1 LWSHDD
7 GSGALNSVEAV
18 TSIDFASP
26 PTLWRPGGY
35 SHVVSLP
42 ATGRLVWTS
51 GQVPVA
57 ADGTVAPAG
66 DWEAQARLVF
76 ENVGHALAAG
86 DATWADVVKLT
97 LFVVDLAGLPTIRR
111 IRDEFVDVQRP
122 PTSSLV
128 QVAGLFRPD
137 VLLEVEAVACVAD

>member
-1 LWSHDD
+1 
-7 GSGALNSVEAV
+7 V

-26 PTLWRPGGY
+26 STLSTPVGY

-42 ATGRLVWTS
+42 ASGRLVWTA

-57 ADGTVAPAG
+57 ADGTLATAG

-76 ENVGHALAAG
+76 QNVGHALGAGGAA
-86 DATWADVVKLT
+86 WADVVKLT
-97 LFVVDLAGLPTIRR
+97 FYVVDLAGLPIVRSV
-111 IRDEFVDVQRP
+111 RDEFVDVQRP

-128 QVAGLFRPD
+128 QVAGLFLPEA
-137 VLLEVEAVACVAD
+137 LLEVEAVACVAG

>member
-7 GSGALNSVEAV
+7 GTGSLNSVEAV

-42 ATGRLVWTS
+42 ATGRLVWTA

-57 ADGTVAPAG
+57 ADGTMAPAG
-66 DWEAQARLVF
+66 DWEAQTRLAF
-76 ENVGHALAAG
+76 QNVGHALAAG
-86 DATWADVVKLT
+86 GAAWADVVKLT
-97 LFVVDLAGLPTIRR
+97 IFVVDIGGLPTIRVV
-111 IRDEFVDVQRP
+111 RDEFVDVQRP

-128 QVAGLFRPD
+128 QVAGLFLPD
-137 VLLEVEAVACVAD
+137 VLIEVEAVACVPG

>member
-1 LWSHDD
+1 M
-7 GSGALNSVEAV
+7 
-18 TSIDFASP
+18 TSIEFASP
-26 PTLWRPGGY
+26 STLSTPVGY

-42 ATGRLVWTS
+42 ATARLVWTS

-66 DWEAQARLVF
+66 DWEAQSRLAF

-86 DATWADVVKLT
+86 GATWNDVVKLT
-97 LFVVDLAGLPTIRR
+97 FFVVDIAGLPIIRAV
-111 IRDEFVDVQRP
+111 RDEFVNVQRR

-128 QVAGLFRPD
+128 QVAGLFLPE
-137 VLLEVEAVACVAD
+137 VLIEVEAVACVPG